1 MQAEPRFPHGQCSPH
16 HLPAAG
22 RGAGAGERR
31 ACARGPWCAQKMP
44 LSSCLGKASNQEGS
58 LDFPLSWAGRGAAT
72 DRRPDAGLGRLGQTS
87 GGVLTKA
94 GPLGLPGVLPC
105 NPSQVSA
112 APFLLLVPS
121 AGHSGA
127 NQGILDLG
135 PPRA

>member
-1 MQAEPRFPHGQCSPH
+1 MDS
-16 HLPAAG
+16 AAHTISRPLAGG
-22 RGAGAGERR
+22 RGRVRGELVPEDRGVLGRCPSHPVWERPATRKGA
-31 ACARGPWCAQKMP
+31 
-44 LSSCLGKASNQEGS
+44 LTS
-58 LDFPLSWAGRGAAT
+58 LSWAGRGAAT
-72 DRRPDAGLGRLGQTS
+72 DRRPDAGPGRLGQTS

-127 NQGILDLG
+127 TQGILDLG